1 MKLRAPDE
9 ADSPGPCPA
18 CPRRHFLRL
27 LALSPDDSV
36 GLFAVVPAQVATTA
50 LNRYCRPDDS
60 TDYFAVVGRRTR
72 GQASAEVICPN
83 HLNRSTWDCPM
94 PMDNAKTLP
103 PAILAPAC
111 SALCLVASHDE
122 LRSITGDIV
131 GTANPSRMPEFEYHL
146 VVGVIAGLRCTAEA
160 GLQRRALD
168 AV

>member
-60 TDYFAVVGRRTR
+60 THYFAVVGRRTR
-72 GQASAEVICPN
+72 GQASAEVICLN

-94 PMDNAKTLP
+94 PMGKAKTLP
-103 PAILAPAC
+103 PANTRTCVQRP
-111 SALCLVASHDE
+111 
-122 LRSITGDIV
+122 
-131 GTANPSRMPEFEYHL
+131 MP
-146 VVGVIAGLRCTAEA
+146 CC
-160 GLQRRALD
+160 
-168 AV
+168 